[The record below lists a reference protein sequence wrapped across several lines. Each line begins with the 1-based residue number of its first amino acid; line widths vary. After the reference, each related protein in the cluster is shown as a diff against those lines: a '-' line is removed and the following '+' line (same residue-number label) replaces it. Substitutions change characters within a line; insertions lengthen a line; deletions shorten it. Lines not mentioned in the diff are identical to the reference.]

1 MGQEPAVTSLLN
13 RAAPLDYVR
22 EWEDALGREK
32 GDLKDASE
40 GAIVIFRLASEHLAL
55 SSLVVGQITTMRT
68 VHRVPH
74 LKSPYVSGVVNI
86 NGRLRLFFSLESL
99 LDMGDGRGARADEGV
114 RERLVAPLILI
125 EHEGEVWTFAA
136 QEVLGVFHADL
147 THLKNVP
154 VTVAKS
160 TANYVKGVLPWR
172 EKQVGL
178 LDEALLCFSLRRSL

>member
-1 MGQEPAVTSLLN
+1 MVQEPAVISLLN
-13 RAAPLDYVR
+13 RAAPVDYVR
-22 EWEDALGREK
+22 EWEETLGREK
-32 GDLKDASE
+32 GDTKAAPQ
-40 GAIVIFRLASEHLAL
+40 GAIVIFRLASEYLAL

-74 LKSPYVSGVVNI
+74 VKSPYIRGVVNI
-86 NGRLRLFFSLESL
+86 SGRLRLFFSLESL
-99 LDMGDGRGARADEGV
+99 LDMGDVRGAKVEEGV
-114 RERLVAPLILI
+114 RERLVVPLILI

-147 THLKNVP
+147 TQLKNVP

-160 TANYVKGVLPWR
+160 TANYVKGVFPWR
-172 EKQVGL
+172 DQQVGL